1 MMRQCFHTAVFA
13 GFLLIW
19 PGFWGCGAPPA
30 PMPVPYT
37 GSLAITAIV
46 DSSVADSI
54 YVDLDTIKRGRHPN
68 PFVLNDVMI
77 GIHKLSVYD
86 SGNVNARTDT
96 MVEIFRS
103 QRSDV
108 RLRMASEAP
117 YVGHPAP
124 KFTVISIDDT
134 VFALEQ
140 MREKVLLL
148 MFFEHT

>member
-1 MMRQCFHTAVFA
+1 
-13 GFLLIW
+13 
-19 PGFWGCGAPPA
+19 
-30 PMPVPYT
+30 MPVPYT
-37 GSLAITAIV
+37 GSVGITAIV
-46 DSSVADSI
+46 DSSVVDSI
-54 YVDLDTIKRGRHPN
+54 YVDLDTIKKGRHPN
-68 PFVLNDVMI
+68 PYVLDNVLI
-77 GIHKLSVYD
+77 GAHKLSVYD
-86 SGNVNARTDT
+86 SGNVNARSDT

-124 KFTVISIDDT
+124 KFTVISIDDS

-140 MREKVLLL
+140 LRENVVLL